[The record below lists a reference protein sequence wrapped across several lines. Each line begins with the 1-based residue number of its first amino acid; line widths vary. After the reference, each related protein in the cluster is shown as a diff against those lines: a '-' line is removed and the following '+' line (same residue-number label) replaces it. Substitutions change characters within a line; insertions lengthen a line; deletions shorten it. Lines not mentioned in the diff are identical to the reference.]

1 MTSLVI
7 ALISSAV
14 ALVVGSVVSKVYFA
28 SKMRSNSLSREAHEE
43 LMRRHRVQYQKK
55 ITSLHNKAGHQ
66 IRILQQNVKEKD
78 KEIARLLSEAC
89 DQSSADSSADSSV
102 KKLVDILRSEI
113 VALRENL
120 DSRDQRISE
129 LNLEVR
135 DAQSESAEYLTQL
148 DAWKQKVS
156 PLSEK
161 MQKQREVIDSL
172 EHDRSNDTQQ
182 LKLQQGV
189 IEVLAQEVTEATS
202 VGHRAPAE
210 SVEHEE
216 RVDDLKAIRGIG
228 PTLERRLKD
237 HGIRQ
242 FRQLAEMSEEDL
254 ADLAR
259 QISVSP
265 SEASQHGWIEQAREL
280 V

>member
-1 MTSLVI
+1 MTSVVI
-7 ALISSAV
+7 ALIASAV
-14 ALVVGSVVSKVYFA
+14 ALVVGFVVSKVYFT

-43 LMRRHRVQYQKK
+43 LTKRQHSQYEKK
-55 ITSLHNKAGHQ
+55 YTTLHNKARHQ
-66 IRILQQNVKEKD
+66 IRNLHQKAREKD
-78 KEIARLLSEAC
+78 EEIARLLSDAC
-89 DQSSADSSADSSV
+89 DESSDESPAETSA
-102 KKLVDILRSEI
+102 KKLVDILRSEL

-129 LNLEVR
+129 LNLEIR
-135 DAQSESAEYLTQL
+135 DAQSESAEYLAELNT
-148 DAWKQKVS
+148 WKQKVS

-172 EHDRSNDTQQ
+172 EHERSNDTQQ

-202 VGHRAPAE
+202 VGHPAL
-210 SVEHEE
+210 VEPVAHEE

-237 HGIRQ
+237 HGIQQYRQ
-242 FRQLAEMSEEDL
+242 IAEMSEEDL

-259 QISVSP
+259 QISISP
-265 SEASQHGWIEQAREL
+265 SQASQHGWIEQAREL